1 MRSSVSR
8 PGRWRV
14 DSLTPGHRISRTV
27 TPAPA
32 PFATTLPAP
41 LTACVGREAETAA
54 VRQLLG
60 DARLVTLT
68 GAGGSGKTRLA
79 LAVADATRESPDLE
93 VAWIELAA
101 LEDAASVP
109 THVALALGA
118 RAEGGGSTEQALTA
132 VLHDRAV
139 LLVLDNCEHL
149 VEAVAQLVGRLLS
162 SCPRLRVLATSRES
176 LGVTGERSWLVP
188 GLGLPAPDADLTPG
202 IALESGAVR
211 LFVDRAR
218 DVLPS
223 FALTEA
229 NVAAVVQVCR
239 RLDGLPL
246 ALELA
251 AARIAVLSPGEL
263 ASRLDDRFAL
273 LTSGSR
279 SALPRH
285 RTLRAAVDWSYE
297 LLSEPKRVLL
307 ERLSIFVGGFT
318 LEAAEAVC
326 AGEGI
331 GDAEVLDL
339 LAALTTRSLV
349 AMQEEKGRARY
360 GLLETIREYATE
372 RRLARGDHEALH
384 RRHAE
389 YFLAVARAAEPEII
403 LGRPQRLHAIDV
415 EHENLRAALAWSATT
430 RHGTDLGLPLAWALL
445 WYWFHR
451 QLWREGFAHFEAA
464 LASADAPPPEL
475 RAAAL
480 HGMGLF
486 GLYAGDPLSG
496 ARLEEA
502 DMLWRSCGR
511 PRCHA
516 FTLLVRTVEASLR
529 RDAVAARGFA
539 QAAVAA
545 AQASGE
551 PWVEAL
557 MLAHALVPCCLW
569 DQQWSEA
576 DALLGTAERVY
587 REYDY
592 RIGVAYVL
600 DARAFTA
607 LQVGDPDRAVRLAA
621 ASLREEP
628 SGENRWLAGRSL
640 RTLGAVLAARG
651 TIRQAAALYGAADA
665 MYEAIGAKAL
675 TEERHAVNSVP
686 ERLRLGDSAEVFAEG
701 WAAGRLMSFREAVA
715 AALVVEPEAPVADV
729 PPTVDDTAPTTAPA
743 PAGAVPL
750 EVRALGRLEILRDGT
765 PVPAEAWPY
774 AKPRELLLYLLVH
787 PEGRTR
793 EQIGLAFWPEI
804 SPAQVKNNF
813 HVTLHHLRK
822 ALGGSE
828 WIRFDRGR
836 YLVAPEWVLFDA
848 TAFEATVVAAL
859 RTLRHTPADAAAA
872 AALSGALAQYRGH
885 LLDEERVGDWHFEL
899 RDRLAR
905 LHEEAMLALASCH
918 AREGRHAEAAELYR
932 RLVALD
938 PLHERAVQLLM
949 VALARDDRRGEAL
962 RAYDRLRQAL
972 RQELDAEP
980 DDDLAALAGQ
990 LREGGTV

>member
-1 MRSSVSR
+1 MSQSS
-8 PGRWRV
+8 RV
-14 DSLTPGHRISRTV
+14 DSLATATRISATV
-27 TPAPA
+27 TSASPSLAA
-32 PFATTLPAP
+32 TLPAP
-41 LTACVGREAETAA
+41 LTACVGREVEIAA
-54 VRQLLG
+54 VRRLLG
-60 DARLVTLT
+60 EARLVTLT

-79 LAVADATRESPDLE
+79 LAVADAVRAATESE
-93 VAWIELAA
+93 VAWVELAA
-101 LEDAASVP
+101 IEDSGAVAH
-109 THVALALGA
+109 HVAMALGA

-132 VLHDRAV
+132 ILGEREM

-149 VEAVAQLVGRLLS
+149 VEATAPLVGRWLQR
-162 SCPRLRVLATSRES
+162 CPRLRVLTTSREA

-188 GLGLPAPDADLTPG
+188 GLAVPSDDAVTPSD
-202 IALESGAVR
+202 AREFGAIR
-211 LFVDRAR
+211 LFVDRAQ
-218 DVLPS
+218 DVLPG
-223 FALTEA
+223 FALTTA
-229 NVAAVVQVCR
+229 NLGAIVQLCR

-251 AARIAVLSPGEL
+251 AARVAVLSPAQL
-263 ASRLDDRFAL
+263 AERLDDRFAL

-285 RTLRAAVDWSYE
+285 RTLRAAVDWSYD
-297 LLSEPKRVLL
+297 LLTESEQLL
-307 ERLSIFVGGFT
+307 LDRLSLFAGGFT
-318 LEAAEAVC
+318 LDAAEVIC
-326 AGEGI
+326 AGDGI
-331 GDAEVLDL
+331 RDHEVLDL

-349 AMQEEKGRARY
+349 AMQEEEGQARY
-360 GLLETIREYATE
+360 GLLETIRDYAGE
-372 RRLARGDHEALH
+372 RLRARGADEALR

-389 YFLAVARAAEPEII
+389 YYLTVAREAEPDLV
-403 LGRPQRLHAIDV
+403 LGRPRRLHLIDI
-415 EHENLRAALAWSATT
+415 EHENLRAALAWSAAQ

-451 QLWREGFAHFEAA
+451 QLWREGFAQFELA

-486 GLYAGDPLSG
+486 GLYAGNPESG
-496 ARLEEA
+496 ERLAEA
-502 DMLWRSCGR
+502 DRLWQLRGPMRSR
-511 PRCHA
+511 A

-529 RDAVAARGFA
+529 RDATAARGFA
-539 QAAVAA
+539 HEAVAVAQAAGDA
-545 AQASGE
+545 
-551 PWVEAL
+551 WVEAL

-569 DQQWSEA
+569 DQQWAEA
-576 DALLGTAERVY
+576 DALLGKAERVY
-587 REYDY
+587 REHDY

-640 RTLGAVLAARG
+640 RTLGTVLAARG
-651 TIRQAAALYGAADA
+651 AVAPAAELFGAADA

-686 ERLRLGDSAEVFAEG
+686 ERLRVGVTAAAFAEG
-701 WAAGRLMSFREAVA
+701 WSAGRAMSFREAVA
-715 AALVVEPEAPVADV
+715 AALRVEAEASLPAV
-729 PPTVDDTAPTTAPA
+729 PPTADDPALATAPA
-743 PAGAVPL
+743 IGGRSRL
-750 EVRALGRLEILRDGT
+750 EVRALGRLEILRDGV

-787 PEGRTR
+787 PGGRTR
-793 EQIGLAFWPEI
+793 EQIGLAFWPDI

-836 YLVAPEWVLFDA
+836 YLVPSDGVHFDA

-859 RTLRHTPADAAAA
+859 RTLRQTPTDPASI
-872 AALSGALAQYRGH
+872 AALRGALAQYDGH

-905 LHEEAMLALASCH
+905 LHEEALLALAACH
-918 AREGRHAEAAELYR
+918 TRDGRHADAADVYR

-949 VALARDDRRGEAL
+949 VSLAQDDRRGEAL
-962 RAYDRLRQAL
+962 RAYDRLQQAL

-980 DDDLAALAGQ
+980 DDDLTALANR
-990 LREGGTV
+990 LREGGAV